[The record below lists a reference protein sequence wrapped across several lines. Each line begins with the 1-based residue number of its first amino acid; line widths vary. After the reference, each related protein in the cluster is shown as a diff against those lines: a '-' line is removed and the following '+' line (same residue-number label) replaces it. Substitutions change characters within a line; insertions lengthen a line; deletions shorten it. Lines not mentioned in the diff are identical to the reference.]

1 MIIDLRTITQDTR
14 RFEFSLDRNWWNSAE
29 HSDPIQ
35 VLDTPLQVAVEIYKV
50 GERYA
55 LNGEI
60 NGGLRLICDR
70 CLEPYHR
77 DIRSVFKVILAL
89 PLADSAKTD
98 VELAEK
104 DMEVGFISDDEID
117 LREIIREQVYLAIP
131 MKSLCRE
138 DCLGLCPG
146 CGTNLNMDDCQC
158 HRTPGHPGFLKLKRL
173 TKKGE

>member
-14 RFEFSLDRNWWNSAE
+14 RFEFSLGRNWWKSTE
-29 HSDPIQ
+29 HQDPVQ
-35 VLDTPLQVAVEIYKV
+35 ALDTPLEVTVEIYKV
-50 GERYA
+50 GQRYS
-55 LNGEI
+55 LSGEI
-60 NGGLRLICDR
+60 KGGLSLICDR

-89 PLADSAKTD
+89 PVIDSGKTD

-104 DMEVGFISDDEID
+104 DMEVGFINDDEID
-117 LREIIREQVYLAIP
+117 LREIIREQVYLTIP

-158 HRTPGHPGFLKLKRL
+158 HRTTGHTGF
-173 TKKGE
+173 